1 MTDLMAHTLQKACHQ
16 TIHRRHFVKQDGR
29 DLFLYGYKLHDLPS
43 LPEDGGEV
51 AKGGE
56 LRHHPLRDEWNIYAA
71 HRQNRT
77 FKPSAADNPLAP
89 SVPGLPPTE
98 IPFTDFELAVFE
110 NKFTSLHAHAPKP
123 KAIEG
128 LDLGTAN
135 GRCDVIVY
143 GPKAEGNLHTLGQDK
158 RRLLLAAWNDR
169 YETLFDQGCE
179 FILPFENRGDE
190 VGVTLHHPHGQIY
203 AFPFV
208 PQVQQKAMDAF
219 EQGYD
224 LAADIKRYKADY
236 GVAQAG
242 GITAFCPPFT
252 RFPFETWIAPDIKA
266 RGPWDFSEDQLD
278 GFAGSAISLRTLS
291 MISDRFKSVF
301 DQTPQISG
309 FTPGRVNLIGE
320 HTDYNGGMVLPT
332 ALELGITFAIKPR
345 SDNVIRISS
354 DKFDDLAERL
364 DKDIAVLARRV
375 ENEFIG
381 MPCGIMD
388 QMAVAIA
395 RPGQALALDTEN
407 LDYDLVDLPQDY
419 HMAVIHSGQFR
430 QLNEGR
436 YKERKEECDAIKARL
451 GHDNICQISDA
462 DFKSLHDMPD
472 VLQRRARHCMS
483 DHRRT
488 IDAVACLRAHDMEEF
503 GRLMNESHISMRDD
517 FEITVPKVDDLVK
530 DAVKFG
536 ALGARQTGGGFGGC
550 IVACVPKTE
559 VKTWTKSLLEHHPQA
574 FWVS

>member
-1 MTDLMAHTLQKACHQ
+1 
-16 TIHRRHFVKQDGR
+16 
-29 DLFLYGYKLHDLPS
+29 
-43 LPEDGGEV
+43 
-51 AKGGE
+51 
-56 LRHHPLRDEWNIYAA
+56 
-71 HRQNRT
+71 
-77 FKPSAADNPLAP
+77 
-89 SVPGLPPTE
+89 
-98 IPFTDFELAVFE
+98 
-110 NKFTSLHAHAPKP
+110 
-123 KAIEG
+123 
-128 LDLGTAN
+128 
-135 GRCDVIVY
+135 
-143 GPKAEGNLHTLGQDK
+143 
-158 RRLLLAAWNDR
+158 
-169 YETLFDQGCE
+169 
-179 FILPFENRGDE
+179 
-190 VGVTLHHPHGQIY
+190 
-203 AFPFV
+203 
-208 PQVQQKAMDAF
+208 
-219 EQGYD
+219 
-224 LAADIKRYKADY
+224 
-236 GVAQAG
+236 
-242 GITAFCPPFT
+242 
-252 RFPFETWIAPDIKA
+252 
-266 RGPWDFSEDQLD
+266 
-278 GFAGSAISLRTLS
+278 
-291 MISDRFKSVF
+291 
-301 DQTPQISG
+301 
-309 FTPGRVNLIGE
+309 
-320 HTDYNGGMVLPT
+320 MVLPT

-354 DKFDDLAERL
+354 DKFDDLAERHLSDIAREHWSDYITGAVKMANEQKYLTGGVDIAVETITVGVLKLTRDMARADTL

-419 HMAVIHSGQFR
+419 H
-430 QLNEGR
+430 
-436 YKERKEECDAIKARL
+436 RL